1 MAKVRRSESATKGVV
16 RLTVRVKPRAKTSCV
31 LCADG
36 LSVDLALA
44 APPVDGAAN
53 DELIRTLAKALG
65 VPKRSLRLALGA
77 ASRTKV
83 VEVAGL
89 ARAEIIARLSA
100 QTRLRRDATRD
111 AHPHLRES

>member
-1 MAKVRRSESATKGVV
+1 MAKARRSESATNGVV
-16 RLTVRVKPRAKTSCV
+16 RLTVRVKPRAKTSRV

-36 LSVDLALA
+36 LSVEISLA

-53 DELIRTLAKALG
+53 DELLATLAKALG

-77 ASRTKV
+77 ASKTKV

-89 ARAEIIARLSA
+89 ARAEIIARVAA
-100 QTRLRRDATRD
+100 QTRPVA
-111 AHPHLRES
+111 